1 VSIVLV
7 KPSFS
12 NSQILTVAS
21 SDAVASRCVWKGEN
35 LTSHTWPVWPEIKN
49 WLVGTLQGLVESKIE
64 TGPPPED
71 FQETAKNFA
80 LTFTIF
86 PSVILSLGF
95 TSSNLVLITSPIEIN
110 CC

>member
-1 VSIVLV
+1 MSIVLV